1 MKKISRVIYRSLKK
15 SIEQILDKKN
25 EKNRYKFEK
34 NVDQFSSIIIDS
46 SNYLSE
52 MCLLGEKYGTDKSV
66 FNKKTKHQHSYTPI
80 YNILFNHLKDQKINI
95 AELGVAYSSSLR
107 MFREYFK
114 KANIDVFDNDENT
127 LEKSKN
133 IKLSDVNYFQLDVEN
148 KMNIKKLFEKNNIFY
163 DIIIDD
169 TSHLFEHQINI
180 IEATNKFLKKNG
192 ILVIEDIFMNKKNYS
207 EKLYYERLKHIK
219 NDFSEIFFCIC
230 KHKYNYSGFWN
241 NSKLLIFKK

>member
-25 EKNRYKFEK
+25 EKNRSKFEK

-127 LEKSKN
+127 LETSKN

-180 IEATNKFLKKNG
+180 IEATNKFLKKWN
-192 ILVIEDIFMNKKNYS
+192 
-207 EKLYYERLKHIK
+207 
-219 NDFSEIFFCIC
+219 FS
-230 KHKYNYSGFWN
+230 Y
-241 NSKLLIFKK
+241 

>member
-25 EKNRYKFEK
+25 EKNRSKFEK

-127 LEKSKN
+127 LETSKN
-133 IKLSDVNYFQLDVEN
+133 IKLSDGRRSN
-148 KMNIKKLFEKNNIFY
+148 
-163 DIIIDD
+163 
-169 TSHLFEHQINI
+169 T
-180 IEATNKFLKKNG
+180 
-192 ILVIEDIFMNKKNYS
+192 
-207 EKLYYERLKHIK
+207 RR
-219 NDFSEIFFCIC
+219 
-230 KHKYNYSGFWN
+230 
-241 NSKLLIFKK
+241 

>member
-25 EKNRYKFEK
+25 EKNRSKFEK

-114 KANIDVFDNDENT
+114 K
-127 LEKSKN
+127 L
-133 IKLSDVNYFQLDVEN
+133 
-148 KMNIKKLFEKNNIFY
+148 
-163 DIIIDD
+163 
-169 TSHLFEHQINI
+169 
-180 IEATNKFLKKNG
+180 
-192 ILVIEDIFMNKKNYS
+192 
-207 EKLYYERLKHIK
+207 
-219 NDFSEIFFCIC
+219 
-230 KHKYNYSGFWN
+230 
-241 NSKLLIFKK
+241 